1 MFTCQ
6 VHELYTRAEEQ
17 EEEEEVQIY
26 FLSTKTIVNIK
37 KRNPILSVVQ
47 HASHDNEHTL
57 RLTIGYT
64 YHAFADQTRQ
74 LYVGYISIL
83 I

>member
-6 VHELYTRAEEQ
+6 VHVLYTRAEEQ

-26 FLSTKTIVNIK
+26 FLSTKNDGKYIK
-37 KRNPILSVVQ
+37 KESYLILSVVQ

-57 RLTIGYT
+57 R
-64 YHAFADQTRQ
+64 
-74 LYVGYISIL
+74 
-83 I
+83 

>member
-6 VHELYTRAEEQ
+6 VHELYTRAEEE

-26 FLSTKTIVNIK
+26 FLSTKTMVKIK
-37 KRNPILSVVQ
+37 KESYLILSVVQ

-57 RLTIGYT
+57 R
-64 YHAFADQTRQ
+64 
-74 LYVGYISIL
+74 
-83 I
+83 

>member
-6 VHELYTRAEEQ
+6 VHVLYTRAEE

-26 FLSTKTIVNIK
+26 FLSTKTMVKILK
-37 KRNPILSVVQ
+37 KESYLILSVVQ

-57 RLTIGYT
+57 R
-64 YHAFADQTRQ
+64 
-74 LYVGYISIL
+74 
-83 I
+83 

>member
-6 VHELYTRAEEQ
+6 VHILYTRAE

-37 KRNPILSVVQ
+37 KKKNPTLYCLLY
-47 HASHDNEHTL
+47 NTPHTIMNK
-57 RLTIGYT
+57 RSG
-64 YHAFADQTRQ
+64 R
-74 LYVGYISIL
+74 
-83 I
+83 